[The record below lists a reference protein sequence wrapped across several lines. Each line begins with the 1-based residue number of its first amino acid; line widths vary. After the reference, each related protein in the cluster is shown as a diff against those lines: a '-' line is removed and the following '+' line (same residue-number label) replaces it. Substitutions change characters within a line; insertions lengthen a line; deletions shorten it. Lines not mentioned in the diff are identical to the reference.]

1 MVITV
6 EWPVLPIALHLKH
19 KQTTRAAS
27 LLEADRSLSL
37 VSNAL
42 STTPIT

>member
-19 KQTTRAAS
+19 KQTNY
-27 LLEADRSLSL
+27 RSLPVGSEFE
-37 VSNAL
+37 AA
-42 STTPIT
+42 